1 MWDGTAY
8 AANTAHHRAFD
19 AGFLSTLG
27 VAAGDRVLDLGCG
40 VGDLTCLVADLV
52 SPAGEVVGLDA
63 EPTMIEVARS
73 CARANQSFVVAPAQS
88 VASAIEGPF
97 DVIYS
102 RAVLHW
108 LSSEDLASVLVQ
120 AFSLLRPGGVLRIE
134 CGGGGN
140 VPEIVAFL
148 DDVGSSFGRAVGVPW
163 NFRDPGWWLD
173 LLLSSGYS
181 VADDAAFVRT
191 VAQRRRFDRD
201 SLLGWLRSQ
210 CLHAYEPSLALADRP
225 AFRALAESRIDEL
238 QRPDGSYDL
247 TFVRLD
253 ALVTAAAG

>member
-1 MWDGTAY
+1 MWDGSAY

-27 VAAGDRVLDLGCG
+27 VAAGDRVLDVGCG
-40 VGDLTCLVADLV
+40 VGDLTCLVADV
-52 SPAGEVVGLDA
+52 VGSSGEVVGLDA

-73 CARANQSFVVAPAQS
+73 SARPNQSFVVAPAQS
-88 VASAIEGPF
+88 LSSAVEGPF
-97 DVIYS
+97 DVVYS

-108 LSSEDLASVLVQ
+108 LRPEDLASVLVQ
-120 AFSLLRPGGVLRIE
+120 AFSLLHPGGVLRVE

-140 VPEIVAFL
+140 VPEIVSFL
-148 DDVGSSFGRAVGVPW
+148 DDVGSSFGRVLGAPW

-173 LLLSSGYS
+173 LLLATGYS

-191 VAQRRRFDRD
+191 VAQRRPFDRS

-210 CLHAYEPSLALADRP
+210 CLHAYPPEMAP
-225 AFRALAESRIDEL
+225 AAEARIDEL
-238 QRPDGSYDL
+238 RRPDGSYDL

-253 ALVTAAAG
+253 ALVHSNPTSTS